1 MSARRGTILL
11 LALSL
16 LVSASLVAQTRKENI
31 DLLVSGG
38 TIVTL
43 DATRILLE
51 GSAVAVNGDTIL
63 SVGPS
68 AELAAKYSAALRID
82 GKGKLVLPGFID
94 GHTHVPN
101 TLFHSVSRPTRG
113 RHCQRTPIRQFRKLK
128 RSRPLQ
134 VRRNLSS
141 RSFQRTSKMP
151 R

>member
-1 MSARRGTILL
+1 LNISASPPELLMSARRGTILL

-68 AELAAKYSAALRID
+68 AELAA
-82 GKGKLVLPGFID
+82 
-94 GHTHVPN
+94 
-101 TLFHSVSRPTRG
+101 
-113 RHCQRTPIRQFRKLK
+113 
-128 RSRPLQ
+128 
-134 VRRNLSS
+134 
-141 RSFQRTSKMP
+141 
-151 R
+151 